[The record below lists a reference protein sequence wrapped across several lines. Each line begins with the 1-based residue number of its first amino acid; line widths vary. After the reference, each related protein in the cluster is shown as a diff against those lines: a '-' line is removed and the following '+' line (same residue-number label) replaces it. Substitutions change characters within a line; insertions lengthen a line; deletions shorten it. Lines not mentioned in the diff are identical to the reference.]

1 MLSAA
6 ARETPD
12 IETASESYARRFAG
26 AAGRYLLAEQDAAVR
41 AALGTWRGG
50 TVLDVGGGHAQ
61 LTPLLRTLASDV
73 LVFGSDARGLER
85 VRREFPDCATAT
97 GDLLDMPFAA
107 RSFDVAVAVRLL
119 PHVRNWER
127 LVAELCRVARS
138 TVIVD
143 YPRIAGFNGLTP
155 LLFPLKK
162 RLEGNT
168 RHYRNFRDTE
178 LDDVLRASGFEP
190 GLRHVQFFLPMVL
203 HRRARGSRALRR
215 VEQLAKSLQLTQSL
229 GSPVVLRA
237 DRTHEA

>member
-12 IETASESYARRFAG
+12 IETASDAYARRFAG
-26 AAGRYLLAEQDAAVR
+26 AAGRYLLAEQDAAIR
-41 AALGTWRGG
+41 AAFGDWRGG

-73 LVFGSDARGLER
+73 LVFGSDARSLDR
-85 VRREFPDCATAT
+85 VRRDFPECATAT
-97 GDLLDMPFAA
+97 GDLLDMPFPA
-107 RSFDVAVAVRLL
+107 RSFDAVVAVRLL
-119 PHVRNWER
+119 PHVRNWQR
-127 LVAELCRVARS
+127 LVAELCRVARH

-143 YPRIAGFNGLTP
+143 YPRISGFNGLTP

-178 LDDVLRASGFEP
+178 LDEVLHACGFAPRA
-190 GLRHVQFFLPMVL
+190 RHVQFLLPMVM
-203 HRRARGSRALRR
+203 HRRTHGAKALRG
-215 VEQLAKSLQLTQSL
+215 VERLAKTLNLTQSL

-237 DRTHEA
+237 DRNHEA